1 MSSAVNIRIDVYFA
15 YNFVDLIAYFLSSV
29 LLDCQK
35 KTTQVY
41 NFKVDLMVNN

>member
-29 LLDCQK
+29 ILDCQK
-35 KTTQVY
+35 NTQVN

>member
-35 KTTQVY
+35 NTQVY